1 MNRLVIDR
9 AKPGALG
16 VKFPASHDQGILC
29 RRLLESH
36 GREVGLPE
44 GEEPVLQLVTSEL
57 LTNAIDHGG
66 NMDFNAIQPGSTVH
80 IRAQKPGGLLS
91 LGDVHARMG
100 DGELTGAGVEI
111 DSAITLK
118 VSRSPGFPN
127 SSPVVETTGVVE
139 SAEEYL
145 TSARAAEWGEAL
157 KLAWLEMV
165 ALIID
170 RYDTSYEYA
179 NMIVGTIGDARPGFA
194 TGYMG
199 GYLTCQIA
207 VTKELRRTG
216 EPYQP

>member
-1 MNRLVIDR
+1 MVPVRPMV
-9 AKPGALG
+9 G
-16 VKFPASHDQGILC
+16 VVQ
-29 RRLLESH
+29 LEPWAAHS
-36 GREVGLPE
+36 
-44 GEEPVLQLVTSEL
+44 
-57 LTNAIDHGG
+57 IDHGG
-66 NMDFNAIQPGSTVH
+66 NMDFNAVQPGSTIH

-111 DSAITLK
+111 DAAVTIK
-118 VSRSPGFPN
+118 VDRSPGFPN
-127 SSPVVETTGVVE
+127 SSPVVETTTVVE
-139 SAEEYL
+139 AAEEYL

-157 KLAWLEMV
+157 RLAWLEMV

-170 RYDTSYEYA
+170 RYDTTYEYA

-199 GYLTCQIA
+199 SYVTCQIA

-216 EPYQP
+216 VPYEA